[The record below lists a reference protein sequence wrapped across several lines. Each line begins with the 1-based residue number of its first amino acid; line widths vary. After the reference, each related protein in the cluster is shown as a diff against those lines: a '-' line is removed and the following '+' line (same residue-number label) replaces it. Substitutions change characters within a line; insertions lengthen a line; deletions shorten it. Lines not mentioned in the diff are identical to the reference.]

1 MNNYQALN
9 DIILNNPTF
18 DNYQIIST
26 SLLDPI
32 NMPKPTKVKFLK
44 QAEASFQ
51 KIKNKKQAEAHLS
64 SLSMSLYNHITEATK
79 KCSTKTSSHQKV
91 NVNIEME
98 KWPHPELVFPP

>member
-9 DIILNNPTF
+9 DIILNNSTF

-26 SLLDPI
+26 RLLDPI

-51 KIKNKKQAEAHLS
+51 NKKASWS
-64 SLSMSLYNHITEATK
+64 SS
-79 KCSTKTSSHQKV
+79 QF
-91 NVNIEME
+91 IEHE
-98 KWPHPELVFPP
+98 PL

>member
-1 MNNYQALN
+1 MDNYQALN
-9 DIILNNPTF
+9 DIILNNPTS

-26 SLLDPI
+26 RLLDPI

-51 KIKNKKQAEAHLS
+51 KKKKKALAEAHLS

-79 KCSTKTSSHQKV
+79 KCSTKTSKSQCRYRNGK
-91 NVNIEME
+91 MA
-98 KWPHPELVFPP
+98 PP